1 MAVEDEKLNWT
12 YLENMI
18 KRTGDKRVSGR
29 VRESMPCKR
38 SSEDVRKAAVAL
50 LRGNLSGLEQQRSCY
65 VCYGSHRTKDC
76 KMFELGVVAN
86 EMPPA
91 AHAV

>member
-1 MAVEDEKLNWT
+1 
-12 YLENMI
+12 
-18 KRTGDKRVSGR
+18 
-29 VRESMPCKR
+29 MPCKR

-91 AHAV
+91 AHAVQNPGDYAHTPEPCDHLFTPNNLT